1 MSAAAALDPPKKE
14 PKKRKLRQKRQ
25 KNQPPA
31 IEYEDP
37 DLKVVVR
44 LLPPSLKEEDFLA
57 QAKALCPALGTEL
70 AWTRFFYMRGSR
82 NVQAFEEPI
91 CSRAYFLFP
100 TKETAD
106 EFKKQILGASF
117 LEPESGDHYLAQ
129 TMKPIFGSVTQVEP
143 ATSLGDIIK
152 DLLFIKFM
160 ALYAAKTKNIDLSAL
175 LSEIREQKR
184 KENRKKKDSKA
195 SSKKS
200 SKQNTPAPAS
210 RTESTG
216 KNDATAEKNEATLQ
230 KTKRKRKLKKAKK
243 TALETT
249 QETTTVPS
257 TQHGPAVEQI
267 DKPSETGKPKKKKK
281 SRRERERAKK
291 AQEGSKAASA
301 GTGAGSGLDVSEGKR
316 LEHSDPSSNKK
327 PLEENENTGEEKKK
341 AKKRNRKR
349 KPTKGSADLA
359 NPAADQN
366 AA

>member
-14 PKKRKLRQKRQ
+14 PKKRKSRQKRQ

-106 EFKKQILGASF
+106 EFKRQISGASF
-117 LEPESGDHYLAQ
+117 LEPESGDHYSAQ

-152 DLLFIKFM
+152 DSLFIKFM
-160 ALYAAKTKNIDLSAL
+160 ASYAAKTKNIDLSAL

-210 RTESTG
+210 RTEGTG
-216 KNDATAEKNEATLQ
+216 KNEATADKIEATSQ
-230 KTKRKRKLKKAKK
+230 KTKRKRKSKKAKK
-243 TALETT
+243 TASETT
-249 QETTTVPS
+249 RETITVPN
-257 TQHGPAVEQI
+257 TQQGPAAEQI

-291 AQEGSKAASA
+291 AQEGSKTASA

-316 LEHSDPSSNKK
+316 SEHSDPSNKK
-327 PLEENENTGEEKKK
+327 PSEENENTGEEKKK

-349 KPTKGSADLA
+349 KPTKGSADSA